1 MRTSL
6 STLLAFRA
14 ASLGNLR
21 SSSSKPEIA
30 SNKPNILPRPSLGG
44 VTAAAH
50 GSVHRLAA
58 AAGSSQG
65 GHAAAPVA
73 TQRRDAD
80 DEGDYECDDDDVIT
94 DLHLISTSSGGNTAS
109 ASTASTTVRNAAA
122 AAAASD
128 LELDTLDLLG
138 DGVDSPLT
146 SLSTMAPLDDDDD
159 DDDDDDG
166 PHATVPMPSIAGVPP
181 APSPPSV
188 VASANAAP
196 PAADSVL
203 TRMPRLHLPPSSA
216 AAALS
221 ASSAVP
227 KKPVS
232 KNNK

>member
-159 DDDDDDG
+159 DDDG